1 MRPPTEAALVFSGLN
16 WICIGDEAIAAYV
29 GEATESPPIA
39 SRASGSTL
47 GQPRL
52 RRSRGNPN
60 CHQKCIQQ
68 FAAVICLYFSKGTI
82 PGFQKGPR
90 HSERDQYPK
99 GRLALPRL
107 SQPPKE
113 ATLLTLGPTFDCGHS
128 LFLSHG
134 ELSPRLSEHHARR
147 FKQVQRECKRSD
159 DCHTDS

>member
-1 MRPPTEAALVFSGLN
+1 MRPPTEAAFVFSGLN

-60 CHQKCIQQ
+60 CHQKCIQP
-68 FAAVICLYFSKGTI
+68 FAAVICLYFSKGAI

-90 HSERDQYPK
+90 HSERGQYPLDS
-99 GRLALPRL
+99 G
-107 SQPPKE
+107 Q
-113 ATLLTLGPTFDCGHS
+113 
-128 LFLSHG
+128 
-134 ELSPRLSEHHARR
+134 LSPGFHRPGLFIPAATAPERVVLPMPVAAVFPPTMRAG
-147 FKQVQRECKRSD
+147 Q
-159 DCHTDS
+159 

>member
-82 PGFQKGPR
+82 PGFQKGTTAFGKGPV
-90 HSERDQYPK
+90 PK
-99 GRLALPRL
+99 R
-107 SQPPKE
+107 
-113 ATLLTLGPTFDCGHS
+113 
-128 LFLSHG
+128 
-134 ELSPRLSEHHARR
+134 
-147 FKQVQRECKRSD
+147 
-159 DCHTDS
+159 